1 MADGSDP
8 KKVQFQAPEGEE
20 TPPEG
25 DPPEGDPDPPED
37 GDDPDGE
44 DGDEQPLGPKGE
56 KALAAEKARRKG
68 EQRKRREAEEELAKL
83 RKGADGE
90 DAAETA
96 RREAEQAAT
105 AKANKRI
112 VRSEAKA
119 AASGKLADPKD
130 VLIFLDLDSFEVNE
144 DGEVDADEIAEAI
157 DDLLKQKPYLGAA
170 TAKRFQGTGDGG
182 AARKAGKPKQL
193 TRQDLKSM
201 TPEQIDKAR
210 EDGRLADLMSGG

>member
-8 KKVQFQAPEGEE
+8 TKVQFQAPEGGE

-37 GDDPDGE
+37 GDGPGGESDGE
-44 DGDEQPLGPKGE
+44 GADRLGDEGK
-56 KALAAEKARRKG
+56 KALDRWKARAKRA
-68 EQRKRREAEEELAKL
+68 EQELAKAGGPS
-83 RKGADGE
+83 KSQSKATDDE
-90 DAAETA
+90 QSAIEK
-96 RREAEQAAT
+96 AEQAVM
-105 AKANKRI
+105 AKANARI
-112 VRSEAKA
+112 IRSEIRA

-130 VLIFLDLDSFEVNE
+130 ALTFIGLEQFKVDE
-144 DGEVDADEIAEAI
+144 DGEVDSDEVAEAI

-193 TRQDLKSM
+193 TQQDLKSM